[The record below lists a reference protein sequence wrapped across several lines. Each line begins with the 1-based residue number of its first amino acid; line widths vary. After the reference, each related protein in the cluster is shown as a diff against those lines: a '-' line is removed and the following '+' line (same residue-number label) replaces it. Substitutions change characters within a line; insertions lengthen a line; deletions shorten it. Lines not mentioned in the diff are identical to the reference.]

1 MFKLLRKRKLKFTL
15 YIIASFFPVIT
26 DLLRIG
32 VFALIFDAI
41 EVKDLNYFYKVAIV
55 AIIYIPLSFGIYIA
69 SRMMRISFM
78 HDTILDVRIAAFDK
92 IINTSY
98 LNFNKQSKDVYIS
111 NLVNDIN
118 NFEANFF
125 VNFLNFIYRGGVY
138 LVSLI
143 FLIFIDYKLAIAMFI
158 VSVFMS
164 FLSKAFQARTTKYQ
178 KQVSK
183 DNEEVTINLSNVFNG
198 LEILKLNNIEDK
210 FIGNSLD
217 KINKVERSKFKFR
230 FYSETQRNIS
240 YGIGFGIFILVL
252 LYLLIQFESGMT
264 YAKIMI
270 IIQFATGM
278 TFALPDIFPR
288 LNVIKS
294 SSEIYQK
301 ITKTEEEYFQ
311 NNRQH
316 DFQFNN
322 KITVN
327 NLNFKYDN
335 KTIFEDASFV
345 IQKGKKYLIKG
356 PSGVGKS
363 TLIKL
368 LSMVYEDYD
377 GEIIVDEHNLKN
389 IKTKSFNDQVAFVY
403 QEVFLFQDS
412 IKNNIALYK
421 PINQETL
428 TKAINDSGLREFV
441 ANKPQGID
449 ELISENGKNLSG
461 GERQRIS
468 IARSIAKNAQI
479 LFVDEGTSALNEE
492 LGTEIEK
499 AFLNL
504 DNTVVAISHRY
515 YPGVSEQYDYVLEI
529 KEGKVNTYS
538 AKDYFSEEA
547 QYA

>member
-270 IIQFATGM
+270 IIQFATAI

-294 SSEIYQK
+294 SAEIYQK

>member
-158 VSVFMS
+158 VSVFMF

-230 FYSETQRNIS
+230 FFSETQRNIS
-240 YGIGFGIFILVL
+240 YGIGFGVFIIVL

-335 KTIFEDASFV
+335 KIIFEDASFV

-377 GEIIVDEHNLKN
+377 GEIIVDEHNLKT
-389 IKTKSFNDQVAFVY
+389 IKTKSFNDQVSFVY

-441 ANKPQGID
+441 TNKPQGID

-499 AFLNL
+499 AFLAL
-504 DNTVVAISHRY
+504 ENTVVAISHRY

-529 KEGKVNTYS
+529 KEGKVNTYL

>member
-230 FYSETQRNIS
+230 FFSETQRNIS

-441 ANKPQGID
+441 ANKPQGIN